1 MLFRSFRF
9 LIAGTISFC
18 LYQLTE
24 AFISLWL
31 GAEYI
36 MPNHILFL
44 IIFNSF
50 VGYTRG
56 ATDQFLQ
63 GYGLFHDI
71 WAPIAEVVINLTV
84 AIIGGYLWGLPGI
97 LMGNITSLILIVG
110 IWKPYFLYSKGF
122 KISVIHYWV
131 RYIKYM
137 ILIILPAIVC
147 IYLWPAQDFSP
158 EVSFNN
164 WILYAT
170 ISCITY
176 LLFAVILF
184 FLFTRSIR
192 TFIRRILH
200 K

>member
-1 MLFRSFRF
+1 
-9 LIAGTISFC
+9 
-18 LYQLTE
+18 
-24 AFISLWL
+24 
-31 GAEYI
+31 

-131 RYIKYM
+131 RYIKSVSYTH
-137 ILIILPAIVC
+137 LTLPTKA
-147 IYLWPAQDFSP
+147 
-158 EVSFNN
+158 
-164 WILYAT
+164 
-170 ISCITY
+170 
-176 LLFAVILF
+176 
-184 FLFTRSIR
+184 
-192 TFIRRILH
+192 
-200 K
+200 

>member
-1 MLFRSFRF
+1 
-9 LIAGTISFC
+9 
-18 LYQLTE
+18 
-24 AFISLWL
+24 
-31 GAEYI
+31 

-158 EVSFNN
+158 EVSFNY